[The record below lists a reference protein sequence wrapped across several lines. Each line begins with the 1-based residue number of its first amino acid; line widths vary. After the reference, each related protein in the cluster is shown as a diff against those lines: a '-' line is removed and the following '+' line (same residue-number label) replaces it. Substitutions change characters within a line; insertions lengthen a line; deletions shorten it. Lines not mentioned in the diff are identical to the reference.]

1 MKRWII
7 KYIQKFR
14 NLFKE
19 PEITKP
25 LIKVSDLKQ
34 FDDVF
39 IVINHKVF
47 KAWIMKKTS
56 RLLQV
61 FVWDTKR
68 EIIINITGQSQSTVI
83 VFDRN
88 NYLVLNEKDLCDYL

>member
-1 MKRWII
+1 
-7 KYIQKFR
+7 
-14 NLFKE
+14 
-19 PEITKP
+19 
-25 LIKVSDLKQ
+25 
-34 FDDVF
+34 
-39 IVINHKVF
+39 
-47 KAWIMKKTS
+47 MKKTS